1 MDLQAACIEI
11 GIQCRDV
18 PADGKF
24 HPVPVTGKPQT
35 NSSGRIKLFP
45 DGKGGVLLNH
55 VTGERLLFWFDDA
68 PARLSAEERERRAT
82 VAAEQARQIEEE
94 RALCRLASQRELAN
108 TQTPPEEQ
116 PYLLKKGVLPC
127 GVRWQQQGNRLLIP
141 VCDFAG
147 VVHGLQYIDATGE
160 KRFKP
165 GTAKAGHFFT
175 IAGSATIVVCEGF
188 ATGASVHQATGATV
202 LVAFDAGNLLAVTKA
217 AREHHPESKIIIAAD
232 DDHSTPGNPGL
243 TKATAAAQA
252 VNGLLAV
259 PLFAG
264 DREPKQT
271 DFNDLHQ
278 VAGLDLVREIFEAAT
293 PPADKADGVT
303 QSDAILAPCPLP
315 EKPSQAEPEA
325 PEKSER
331 ELLAELAK
339 MTPLQYDRC
348 REEYASILGVRAAT
362 LDKEVMALRKDGK
375 NTKGRRFAPEDQ
387 EPWPDPIMQPDGLLH
402 EIDRTFRRFIVC
414 QPEAR
419 RAAVLWVAYTWF
431 IDVVQVAPVGL
442 ITAPERACGKTQ
454 MLSLMA
460 RLSYRP
466 LPPASSISAS
476 SLFRLIEDYQTT
488 LFLDECDNQLRDNP
502 DMLLLL
508 NSGHTRESAQVI
520 RSEAIGD
527 EFVPCR
533 FSTWGAKALSG
544 ISQNHGSGK
553 LHETLLS
560 RSIPIEMRRKL
571 PHETVD
577 RIRNAEPGLFDDLR
591 SKLARFA
598 DDYRD
603 KVRHA
608 RPPLPEALSD
618 RQQDNW
624 EPLLQVAMVA
634 GGDWLQIGIE
644 AALKISGS
652 EDGTK
657 SIGEELLADIQ
668 EVFESQKIDRI
679 STVDLLK
686 SLCADDERP
695 WSTYNRGLPIK
706 PRQLASKLA
715 GYGIHSK
722 NVKINFGVLKGFTL
736 DQFAEAFK
744 RYIPVG
750 GEISVHPLT
759 NTINN
764 NNIDCLTVAESEKQN
779 ATKTLPATERLYG
792 DDIEQLLPDL
802 DLSVR

>member
-1 MDLQAACIEI
+1 MDLQAACNEI

-18 PADGKF
+18 PADGRF
-24 HPVPVTGKPQT
+24 HPVPVTGKPKT

-55 VTGERLLFWFDDA
+55 VTGDRLLFWYDDA
-68 PARLSAEERERRAT
+68 PARLSADERERRAL
-82 VAAEQARQIEEE
+82 VAAEQARQIEED
-94 RALCRLASQRELAN
+94 RVMCRLACQRELEKVN
-108 TQTPPEEQ
+108 PPPNDH
-116 PYLLKKGVLPC
+116 PYLIRKGVLSC
-127 GVRWQQQGNRLLIP
+127 GAKWQQQGNRLLIP

-160 KRFKP
+160 KRFRP

-175 IAGSATIVVCEGF
+175 IAGNSTLVICEGF
-188 ATGASVHQATGATV
+188 ATGASIHQATGATV
-202 LVAFDAGNLLAVTKA
+202 LIAFDAGNLFSVAKA
-217 AREHHPESKIIIAAD
+217 AREHHPESIIIIAAD
-232 DDHSTPGNPGL
+232 DDHATPGNPGL

-252 VNGLLAV
+252 IDGLLAV

-278 VAGLDLVREIFEAAT
+278 TDGLDRVGETIEAAT
-293 PPADKADGVT
+293 SPQSSTDGVT
-303 QSDAILAPCPLP
+303 LSDAIPTPCPLP
-315 EKPSQAEPEA
+315 ENPSQAESEAPEKT

-348 REEYASILGVRAAT
+348 REEYASILGVRAGT
-362 LDKEVMALRKDGK
+362 LDKEIMILRKEGK
-375 NTKGRRFAPEDQ
+375 AGNELFVDD
-387 EPWPDPIMQPDGLLH
+387 EPWPEPVKPDELLND
-402 EIDRTFRRFIVC
+402 IDRTIRRFIVC

-419 RAAVLWVAYTWF
+419 HAAVLWVAYSWF
-431 IDVVQVAPVGL
+431 IDVVQVAPLAL

-466 LPPASSISAS
+466 LPASSISPAA
-476 SLFRLIEDYQTT
+476 LFRAIEAYSPT
-488 LFLDECDNQLRDNP
+488 LFLDECDNQLKDNEE
-502 DMLLLL
+502 LVGLL
-508 NSGHTRESAQVI
+508 NSGHTRDSAFTI
-520 RSEAIGD
+520 RLVGD
-527 EFVPCR
+527 SHAVTR

-544 ISQNHGSGK
+544 ISQNRGSGK

-577 RIRNAEPGLFDDLR
+577 RIRNAEAGLFDDLR

-618 RQQDNW
+618 RQQDNA

-634 GGDWLQIGIE
+634 GGDWLRIGTE
-644 AALKISGS
+644 ALVKIFGS
-652 EDGTK
+652 EDGAK

-722 NVKINFGVLKGFTL
+722 NIKINFGVLKGFTL
-736 DQFAEAFK
+736 DQLTEAFK
-744 RYIPVG
+744 RYIPAT

-764 NNIDCLTVAESEKQN
+764 NNIDCLKVAESKKQN
-779 ATKTLPATERLYG
+779 ATETLPATERLYG